1 MITAIAGAV
10 RAALPLL
17 SRGAGA
23 AGAAEGGAAASTSSR
38 LAQGYQVASN
48 FKGNQN
54 NSNAQQS
61 SSNTASNFQT
71 DARLSEIGR

>member
-1 MITAIAGAV
+1 MITAIAGAA

-23 AGAAEGGAAASTSSR
+23 AGAAEGGAAASTGSR
-38 LAQGYQVASN
+38 LSQGLDIASN
-48 FKGNQN
+48 FKGNKN

-71 DARLSEIGR
+71 DARLSQIGR